1 MIIHSWQQN
10 VKQGVSQTIK
20 SRESKNIQM
29 MRLTLAAESSKK
41 PLDPLLTHN
50 NNTWYNLEADC
61 FP

>member
-1 MIIHSWQQN
+1 M
-10 VKQGVSQTIK
+10 IK
-20 SRESKNIQM
+20 SRESKNTQM